1 MGSNT
6 LLWAALAAAFALDL
20 LISAAK
26 STFSHVRLP
35 YLISLREKEPGKVDR
50 TIALIEKVGLRT
62 SLRLGLALG
71 HFLVAGIAVVIA
83 IQNLKI
89 QSLWALLGMIVAL
102 MLFVSVFEYLIERRI
117 LDAPE
122 KSAIGFTRFASLLD
136 FCFVPATKLMTALLG
151 THAEKVTLSVTDE
164 ALRDWVEV
172 GQPES
177 TLEKGEREMIYS
189 IFHFSETLTREIM
202 VPRIDVLALDVNTT
216 ISDAR
221 KEFISAG
228 HSRVPVYEDTI
239 DNVVGLLYAKD
250 LLGIVDGN
258 DTIASQRKLL
268 RPAYFVPEAK
278 KVDELLTEL
287 QLRGVHMAVVVDE
300 YGGVAGVVTLEDIM
314 EEIVGEIRDEYD
326 QAEERLYEKTGEG
339 EYVFLG
345 RASIDEF
352 NEVTGLR
359 LPKEHAD
366 TLGGLIYSEL
376 GRVPQPGEVV
386 NEEGVEF
393 TVEEVFARRIMKVKA
408 RLQPEGQAPEE
419 FEGNHVNYP
428 G

>member
-6 LLWAALAAAFALDL
+6 LLWVVFGAAFVLDL

-26 STFSHVRLP
+26 SAFSHVRLP

-62 SLRLGLALG
+62 SLRLGLALA
-71 HFLVAGIAVVIA
+71 HFLIAGVAAVIVIQ
-83 IQNLKI
+83 ILKI
-89 QSLWALLGMIVAL
+89 PSFWALLGIIIGI
-102 MLFVSVFEYLIERRI
+102 MLLVSVFEYLLERRI

-122 KSAIGFTRFASLLD
+122 KSAIGFTGFAALLD
-136 FCFVPATKLMTALLG
+136 FFFLPATKLMTALLG

-216 ISDAR
+216 IRDAR
-221 KEFISAG
+221 KEFINAG
-228 HSRVPVYEDTI
+228 HSRVPVYEDTV

-250 LLGIVDGN
+250 LLGVVDGN
-258 DTIASQRKLL
+258 DTIAQQRKLL

-326 QAEERLYEKTGEG
+326 QAEERLYEETGSG

-345 RASIDEF
+345 RATIDEF
-352 NEVTGLR
+352 NEATGLH
-359 LPKEHAD
+359 LSKEHAD

-393 TVEEVFARRIMKVKA
+393 TVEEVIARRILKVKA
-408 RLQPEGQAPEE
+408 RMLTEGRSLEE
-419 FEGNHVNYP
+419 QEGNNVK
-428 G
+428 

>member
-1 MGSNT
+1 MVSSPVIWGV
-6 LLWAALAAAFALDL
+6 LGAALALDL
-20 LISAAK
+20 LISSAK
-26 STFSHVRLP
+26 SAFSHVQLP

-50 TIALIEKVGLRT
+50 TIALIEKMGLRT
-62 SLRLGLALG
+62 SLRLGLALA
-71 HFLVAGIAVVIA
+71 HFLVAGAAAV
-83 IQNLKI
+83 
-89 QSLWALLGMIVAL
+89 ALLQILRVESFWAVLGILTAL
-102 MLFVSVFEYLIERRI
+102 MLLVTVFEYLRERGI

-122 KSAIGFTRFASLLD
+122 KSAMALTGLAALLD
-136 FCFVPATKLMTALLG
+136 FFFLPATKLMTALLG
-151 THAEKVTLSVTDE
+151 AHAEKVSLAVTDE
-164 ALRDWVEV
+164 ALRDWVKV

-189 IFHFSETLTREIM
+189 IFHFSETLTKEIM
-202 VPRIDVLALDVNTT
+202 VPRIDVLALDINTT

-221 KEFISAG
+221 KEFIAAG

-250 LLGIVDGN
+250 LLGVVDGS

-268 RPAYFVPEAK
+268 RPVYFVPEAK

-287 QLRGVHMAVVVDE
+287 QSRGVHMAVVVDE

-326 QAEERLYEKTGEG
+326 QAEERLYEVVGEG
-339 EYVFLG
+339 EYLFLG
-345 RASIDEF
+345 RATIDEF
-352 NEVTGLR
+352 NEITGLH
-359 LPKEHAD
+359 LSNEHAD
-366 TLGGLIYSEL
+366 TLGGLIYSAL

-386 NEEGVEF
+386 NDNGVEF
-393 TVEEVFARRIMKVKA
+393 TVEEVIARRILKVKA
-408 RLQPEGQAPEE
+408 RLQTAGHLSEEPEDSD
-419 FEGNHVNYP
+419 VNNP

>member
-6 LLWAALAAAFALDL
+6 LLWAVLGVAFALDL

-26 STFSHVRLP
+26 SAFSHVRLP

-62 SLRLGLALG
+62 SLRLGLALA
-71 HFLVAGIAVVIA
+71 HFLVAGVAAVIVIQ
-83 IQNLKI
+83 ILKI
-89 QSLWALLGMIVAL
+89 PSFWALLGIIIGI
-102 MLFVSVFEYLIERRI
+102 MLLVSVFEYLLERRI

-122 KSAIGFTRFASLLD
+122 KSAIGFTGFAALLD
-136 FCFVPATKLMTALLG
+136 FFFLPATKLMTALLG

-216 ISDAR
+216 IRDAR
-221 KEFISAG
+221 KEFINAG
-228 HSRVPVYEDTI
+228 HSRVPVYEDTV

-250 LLGIVDGN
+250 LLGVVDGN
-258 DTIASQRKLL
+258 DTIAQQRKLL

-326 QAEERLYEKTGEG
+326 QAEERLYEETGSG

-345 RASIDEF
+345 RATIDEF
-352 NEVTGLR
+352 NEATGLH
-359 LPKEHAD
+359 LSKEHAD

-386 NEEGVEF
+386 NEQGVEF
-393 TVEEVFARRIMKVKA
+393 TVEEVIARRILKVKA
-408 RLQPEGQAPEE
+408 RMLTEGRSPEE
-419 FEGNHVNYP
+419 QEGNNVK
-428 G
+428 

>member
-1 MGSNT
+1 M
-6 LLWAALAAAFALDL
+6 LDL
-20 LISAAK
+20 LISTAK
-26 STFSHVRLP
+26 SAFSHVRLP

-62 SLRLGLALG
+62 SLRLGLALA
-71 HFLVAGIAVVIA
+71 HFLVAGVAAVIVIQ
-83 IQNLKI
+83 ILKI
-89 QSLWALLGMIVAL
+89 PSFWALLGIIIGI
-102 MLFVSVFEYLIERRI
+102 MLFVSVFEYLLERRI

-122 KSAIGFTRFASLLD
+122 KSAIGFTGFAALLD
-136 FCFVPATKLMTALLG
+136 FFFLPATKLMTALLG

-216 ISDAR
+216 IRDAR
-221 KEFISAG
+221 KEFINAG
-228 HSRVPVYEDTI
+228 HSRVPVYEDTV

-250 LLGIVDGN
+250 LLGVVDGN
-258 DTIASQRKLL
+258 DTIAQQRKLL

-326 QAEERLYEKTGEG
+326 QAEERLYEETGSG

-345 RASIDEF
+345 RATIDEF
-352 NEVTGLR
+352 NEATGLH
-359 LPKEHAD
+359 LSKEHAD

-386 NEEGVEF
+386 NEQGVEF
-393 TVEEVFARRIMKVKA
+393 TVEEVIARRILKVKA
-408 RLQPEGQAPEE
+408 RMLTEGRSPEE
-419 FEGNHVNYP
+419 QEGNNVK
-428 G
+428 

>member
-1 MGSNT
+1 M
-6 LLWAALAAAFALDL
+6 
-20 LISAAK
+20 
-26 STFSHVRLP
+26 
-35 YLISLREKEPGKVDR
+35 DR

-62 SLRLGLALG
+62 SLRLGLALA
-71 HFLVAGIAVVIA
+71 HFLVAGVAAVIVIQ
-83 IQNLKI
+83 ILKI
-89 QSLWALLGMIVAL
+89 PSFWALLGIIIGI
-102 MLFVSVFEYLIERRI
+102 MLLVSVFEYLLERRI

-122 KSAIGFTRFASLLD
+122 KSAIGFTGFAALLD
-136 FCFVPATKLMTALLG
+136 FFFLPATKLMTALLG

-216 ISDAR
+216 IRDAR
-221 KEFISAG
+221 KEFINAG
-228 HSRVPVYEDTI
+228 HSRVPVYEDTV

-250 LLGIVDGN
+250 LLGVVDGN
-258 DTIASQRKLL
+258 DTIAQQRKLL

-326 QAEERLYEKTGEG
+326 QAEERLYEETGSG

-345 RASIDEF
+345 RATIDEF
-352 NEVTGLR
+352 NEATGLH
-359 LPKEHAD
+359 LSKEHAD

-386 NEEGVEF
+386 NEQGVEF
-393 TVEEVFARRIMKVKA
+393 TVEEVIARRILKVKA
-408 RLQPEGQAPEE
+408 RMLTEGRSPEE
-419 FEGNHVNYP
+419 QEGNNVK
-428 G
+428 

>member
-6 LLWAALAAAFALDL
+6 LLWVVFGAAFVLDL
-20 LISAAK
+20 LISTAK
-26 STFSHVRLP
+26 SAFSHVRLP

-62 SLRLGLALG
+62 SLRLGLALA
-71 HFLVAGIAVVIA
+71 HFLIAGVAAVIVIQ
-83 IQNLKI
+83 ILKI
-89 QSLWALLGMIVAL
+89 PSFWALLGIIIGI
-102 MLFVSVFEYLIERRI
+102 MLLVSVFEYLLERRI

-122 KSAIGFTRFASLLD
+122 KSAIGFTGFAALLD
-136 FCFVPATKLMTALLG
+136 FFFLPATKLMTALLG

-216 ISDAR
+216 IRDAR
-221 KEFISAG
+221 KEFINAG
-228 HSRVPVYEDTI
+228 HSRVPVYEDTV

-250 LLGIVDGN
+250 LLGVVDGN
-258 DTIASQRKLL
+258 DTIAQQRKLL

-326 QAEERLYEKTGEG
+326 QAEERLYEETGSG

-345 RASIDEF
+345 RATIDEF
-352 NEVTGLR
+352 NEATGLR
-359 LPKEHAD
+359 LSKEHAD

-386 NEEGVEF
+386 NEQGVEF
-393 TVEEVFARRIMKVKA
+393 TVEEVIARRILKVKA
-408 RLQPEGQAPEE
+408 RMLTEGRSPEE
-419 FEGNHVNYP
+419 QEGNNVK
-428 G
+428 

>member
-6 LLWAALAAAFALDL
+6 LLWVVFGAAFVLDL
-20 LISAAK
+20 LISTAK
-26 STFSHVRLP
+26 SAFSHVRLP

-62 SLRLGLALG
+62 SLRLGLALA
-71 HFLVAGIAVVIA
+71 HFLVAGVAAVIVIQ
-83 IQNLKI
+83 ILKI
-89 QSLWALLGMIVAL
+89 PSFWALLGIIIGI
-102 MLFVSVFEYLIERRI
+102 MLLVSVFEYLLERRI

-122 KSAIGFTRFASLLD
+122 KSAIGFTGFAALLD
-136 FCFVPATKLMTALLG
+136 FFFLPATKLMTALLG

-216 ISDAR
+216 IRDAR
-221 KEFISAG
+221 KEFINAG
-228 HSRVPVYEDTI
+228 HSRVPVYEDTV

-250 LLGIVDGN
+250 LLGVVDGN
-258 DTIASQRKLL
+258 DTIAQQRKLL

-326 QAEERLYEKTGEG
+326 QAEERLYEETGSG

-345 RASIDEF
+345 RATIDEF
-352 NEVTGLR
+352 NEATGLH
-359 LPKEHAD
+359 LSKEHAD
-366 TLGGLIYSEL
+366 TLGGLIYSKL

-393 TVEEVFARRIMKVKA
+393 TVEEVIARRILKVKA
-408 RLQPEGQAPEE
+408 RMLAEGKSREE
-419 FEGNHVNYP
+419 QEGNNVK
-428 G
+428 